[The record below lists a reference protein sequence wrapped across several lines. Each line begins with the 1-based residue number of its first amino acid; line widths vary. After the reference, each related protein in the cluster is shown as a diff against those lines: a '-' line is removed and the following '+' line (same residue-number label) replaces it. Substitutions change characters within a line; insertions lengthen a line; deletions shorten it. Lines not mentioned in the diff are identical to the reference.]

1 MNLAIAVW
9 IEAISA
15 FVSLIVA
22 FSALNTARSN
32 KTIKLAL
39 AEFKEELQKDRLL
52 LNQEVI
58 DYRFKGED
66 DKIRSLDHRTTRN
79 TEHLSMILSVLLKA
93 GALDAAKIHAMSGD

>member
-1 MNLAIAVW
+1 VNLVVAAW

-22 FSALNTARSN
+22 FSALNSARSN
-32 KTIKLAL
+32 KNIKLAL
-39 AEFKEELQKDRLL
+39 AEFKEELQRDRLL

-66 DKIRSLDHRTTRN
+66 DKIRLLDHRITRN
-79 TEHLSMILSVLLKA
+79 TEHIGMILSALLKFV
-93 GALDAAKIHAMSGD
+93 KIDTTNTHSGD